1 MWLKP
6 RGIGGKG
13 AAEAAV
19 RVWADLVGTE
29 MFGWD
34 VKKMDEAKGEKM
46 AGAAPLKLLGTDVV
60 SFEKYYPWAPML
72 GGEDKVVVAS
82 KE

>member
-13 AAEAAV
+13 AGEAAV
-19 RVWADLVGTE
+19 RVWADLVGTG
-29 MFGWD
+29 MFRWD
-34 VKKMDEAKGEKM
+34 VKKMDEAKGETM
-46 AGAAPLKLLGTDVV
+46 TGAAPLKLLGTDVV
-60 SFEKYYPWAPML
+60 SFERCCPWAPML
-72 GGEDKVVVAS
+72 AGEDKVVAAS